1 MGPDELQPRFEDR
14 KFFEQHLER
23 MIRQAVVEEMQGP
36 LPDRF
41 HGRWNMLSVSDIRF
55 LIAVGIEID

>member
-1 MGPDELQPRFEDR
+1 MNPEELQH
-14 KFFEQHLER
+14 HLER
-23 MIRQAVVEEMQGP
+23 MVRQAVVEEMQGP